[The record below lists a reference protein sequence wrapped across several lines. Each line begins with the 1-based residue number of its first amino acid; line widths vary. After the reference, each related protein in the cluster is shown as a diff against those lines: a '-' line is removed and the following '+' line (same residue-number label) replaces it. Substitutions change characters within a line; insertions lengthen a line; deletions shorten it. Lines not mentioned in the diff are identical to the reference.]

1 MQGLLR
7 LHLEKFLFFGLYT
20 EMQKYQKFSKLQ
32 ADTRISRGSNV
43 PIRDVFSFLIDAKD
57 PETGR
62 LRKQVIGHLGIALT
76 DQNNVDRHWL

>member
-32 ADTRISRGSNV
+32 ADTRISKGSNV
-43 PIRDVFSFLIDAKD
+43 PIKDVFSFLIDAKD

-62 LRKQVIGHLGIALT
+62 PTKEAMSYWRSVPA
-76 DQNNVDRHWL
+76 DQCNVDRHGL